1 MSDSAP
7 ALEWTEVVPFG
18 DLPVRAAARYPDADA
33 VIFPDSR
40 HTYAT
45 LNDAAVRAARSLA
58 GLGLGPGDHL
68 GILMPNCMDYVE
80 VIFGAAMLGAWVVP
94 INARYKEHELAYVI
108 ENADLKL
115 LITSDLIDEHVD
127 FVELLHRCLPR
138 LAEAPDP
145 AALSLPGAP
154 KLQSVILLGARSER
168 EAVEGASGA
177 SKEEAPAGM
186 LDRAAYEAAAEDVTA
201 DHVHLLRSRVRL
213 RDVAMMMY
221 TSGTTADPKGCPLTH
236 EALVRTSV
244 NACGDRFEL
253 TAEDR
258 FWDPLPL
265 FHMSAILP
273 LIGCM
278 DSGAAYITLT
288 HFEPGLGI
296 AQLRDERAT
305 VCFSTFPP
313 ITTALLNHPE
323 WDAAEFSRI
332 RLMNNVA
339 PPDALRRIHAALPTV
354 QHTNAYGL
362 TECGGVAAF
371 SHPDDPPEKRPV
383 TSGRPLPGI
392 ELQIRDPETGA
403 PVDEPNTRGEIWM
416 RGYCVFEG
424 YYKDPAKNAEC
435 FDADGWFNT
444 GDLGALDEGGRVSFM
459 GRLKDMLKVGGENV
473 AALEIESYLQTHPA
487 VNIAQVVGIP
497 DDRYDEVPAAFVEL
511 VPGAEIAPDDLIA
524 HCRGRIA
531 SFKVPRHVR
540 FVAPGEWPMSAT
552 KVQKYRLR
560 DQLLADLG
568 N

>member
-1 MSDSAP
+1 MSETASAS
-7 ALEWTEVVPFG
+7 ASATEWTEVVPFG
-18 DLPVRAAARYPDADA
+18 DLPVRAAARHPGADA
-33 VIFPDSR
+33 VIFPDKR
-40 HTYAT
+40 HTCAS
-45 LNDAAVRAARSLA
+45 LNEAAVRAARSLH

-68 GILMPNCMDYVE
+68 GILMPNCMDFVE
-80 VIFGAAMLGAWVVP
+80 VMFGAAMLGAWVVP

-115 LITSDLIDEHVD
+115 LVTSDLIDEHVD
-127 FVELLHRCLPR
+127 FVELLHRCLPG
-138 LAEAPDP
+138 LADAPDP
-145 AALSLPGAP
+145 AVLALPAAP
-154 KLQSVILLGARSER
+154 KLRSVVLLGES
-168 EAVEGASGA
+168 S
-177 SKEEAPAGM
+177 PDGM
-186 LDRAAYEAAAEDVTA
+186 LDRAAFEAAAGGVSDA
-201 DHVHLLRSRVRL
+201 DVHLLRSRVRL

-244 NACGDRFEL
+244 NACGDRFRL

-273 LIGCM
+273 LIGCL
-278 DSGAAYITLT
+278 DAGAAYVTLT
-288 HFEPGLGI
+288 HFDASLGI

-323 WDAAEFSRI
+323 WDAAAFSRI

-339 PPDALRRIHAALPTV
+339 PPDALRRIHAALPTA

-392 ELQIRDPETGA
+392 ELQIRDPESGA
-403 PVDEPNTRGEIWM
+403 PVAEPDTRGEIWM

-424 YYKDPAKNAEC
+424 YYKDPVKNAEC
-435 FDADGWFNT
+435 FDDAGWFNT
-444 GDLGALDEGGRVSFM
+444 GDLGALDEDGRVSFM
-459 GRLKDMLKVGGENV
+459 GRVKDMLKVGGENV
-473 AALEIESYLQTHPA
+473 AALEIESFLQTHPA
-487 VNIAQVVGIP
+487 VNIAQVVGVP
-497 DDRYDEVPAAFVEL
+497 DERYDEVPAAFVEL
-511 VPGAEIAPDDLIA
+511 TPGAELAPDALIA

-540 FVAPGEWPMSAT
+540 FVAPGAWPMSAT

-560 DQLLADLG
+560 DALLAELDG
-568 N
+568 

>member
-1 MSDSAP
+1 MSDAVFTRD
-7 ALEWTEVVPFG
+7 WTEVVPFG

-33 VIFPDSR
+33 VVFPDRR
-40 HTYAT
+40 HTYAS
-45 LNDAAVRAARSLA
+45 LNEAAVRAARSLA

-68 GILMPNCMDYVE
+68 GILMPNCMDYIE
-80 VIFGAAMLGAWVVP
+80 IMLGAAMLGAWVVP
-94 INARYKEHELAYVI
+94 INARYKEHELGYVI

-115 LITSDLIDEHVD
+115 LVTSDLIDEHVD
-127 FVELLHRCLPR
+127 FVELLHRCLPG

-145 AALSLPGAP
+145 ASLDLPAAP
-154 KLQSVILLGARSER
+154 KLRSVILIGQ
-168 EAVEGASGA
+168 AS
-177 SKEEAPAGM
+177 PAGM
-186 LDRAAYEAAAEDVTA
+186 LDQAAFDAAAAGVT
-201 DHVHLLRSRVRL
+201 DEHVHLLRSRVRL

-244 NACGDRFEL
+244 NACGDRFRL
-253 TAEDR
+253 TADDR

-288 HFEPGLGI
+288 HFNANLGI
-296 AQLRDERAT
+296 SQLRDERAT

-323 WDAAEFSRI
+323 WDPAEFSRI

-339 PPDALRRIHAALPTV
+339 PPDALRRIHAALPTA

-362 TECGGVAAF
+362 TECGGVACF

-392 ELQIRDPETGA
+392 ELQIRDPETGD
-403 PVDEPNTRGEIWM
+403 PVAEPDTRGEIWM

-424 YYKDPAKNAEC
+424 YYEDPAKNAEC
-435 FDADGWFNT
+435 FDAEGWFNT
-444 GDLGALDEGGRVSFM
+444 GDLGALDEDGRVSFM
-459 GRLKDMLKVGGENV
+459 GRVKDMLKVGGENV

-487 VNIAQVVGIP
+487 VNIAQVVGVP

-511 VPGAEIAPDDLIA
+511 VPGAEIAPDDLID

-531 SFKVPRHVR
+531 SFKVPRHIR
-540 FVAPGEWPMSAT
+540 FVAPGDWPMSAT

-560 DQLLADLG
+560 DQIVAELG
-568 N
+568 K

>member
-1 MSDSAP
+1 MSSGASVTD
-7 ALEWTEVVPFG
+7 WTEVVPFG
-18 DLPVRAAARYPDADA
+18 DLPVRAAARYPHADA
-33 VIFPDSR
+33 VIFPDRR
-40 HTYAT
+40 HTCAS
-45 LNDAAVRAARSLA
+45 LNEAAVRAARSLA

-68 GILMPNCMDYVE
+68 GVLMPNCMDFVE
-80 VIFGAAMLGAWVVP
+80 VMFGAAMLGAWVVP
-94 INARYKEHELAYVI
+94 INARYKERELAYVI

-115 LITSDLIDEHVD
+115 LVTSDLIDEHVD
-127 FVELLHRCLPR
+127 FVELLHRCLPG

-145 AALSLPGAP
+145 AALRLPAAP
-154 KLQSVILLGARSER
+154 NLQSVALLGQS
-168 EAVEGASGA
+168 S
-177 SKEEAPAGM
+177 PAGM
-186 LDRAAYEAAAEDVTA
+186 LDRAAFEAAAA
-201 DHVHLLRSRVRL
+201 DCPAERVHLLRSRVRL

-244 NACGDRFEL
+244 NACADRFRL
-253 TAEDR
+253 TADDR
-258 FWDPLPL
+258 LWDPLPL

-273 LIGCM
+273 LIGCL

-288 HFEPGLGI
+288 HFDADLGI

-313 ITTALLNHPE
+313 ITTGLLNHPE
-323 WDAAEFSRI
+323 WDPAEFSRI

-339 PPDALRRIHAALPTV
+339 PPDALRRIHAALPTA

-392 ELQIRDPETGA
+392 ELQIRDPDNGLPLDA
-403 PVDEPNTRGEIWM
+403 PNARGEIWM

-424 YYKDPAKNAEC
+424 YYKDPVKNAEC
-435 FDADGWFNT
+435 FDDEGWFNT
-444 GDLGALDEGGRVSFM
+444 GDLGALDEDGRVSFQ
-459 GRLKDMLKVGGENV
+459 GRVKDMLKVGGENV
-473 AALEIESYLQTHPA
+473 AALEIESWLQTHPA
-487 VNIAQVVGIP
+487 VNIAQVVGVP
-497 DDRYDEVPAAFVEL
+497 DERYDEVPAAFVEL
-511 VPGAEIAPDDLIA
+511 VPGAELAPDDLIA

-531 SFKVPRHVR
+531 SFKTPRYVR
-540 FVAPGEWPMSAT
+540 FIAPDEWPMSAT

-560 DQLLADLG
+560 DRLLAELEP
-568 N
+568 

>member
-1 MSDSAP
+1 MSEDVA
-7 ALEWTEVVPFG
+7 ARAWTEVVPFG
-18 DLPVRAAARYPDADA
+18 DLPVRAAARYPEADA
-33 VIFPDSR
+33 VIFPDQR
-40 HTYAT
+40 HTYAS
-45 LNDAAVRAARSLA
+45 LNEAAVRAARSLA
-58 GLGLGPGDHL
+58 GLGLRPGDHL
-68 GILMPNCMDYVE
+68 GILMPNSMDFVE
-80 VIFGAAMLGAWVVP
+80 VMLGAAMIGAWVVP
-94 INARYKEHELAYVI
+94 INARYKDHEIAYVI

-115 LITSDLIDEHVD
+115 LVTSDLIADHVD
-127 FVELLHRCLPR
+127 FVELLHRCLPG

-145 AALSLPGAP
+145 AALDLPAAP
-154 KLQSVILLGARSER
+154 LLQSIVLLS
-168 EAVEGASGA
+168 SGA
-177 SKEEAPAGM
+177 NPAPVPSSM
-186 LDRAAYEAAAEDVTA
+186 LDRTAFDAAAARITDAE
-201 DHVHLLRSRVRL
+201 VHRWRSRVRL
-213 RDVAMMMY
+213 RDVALMMY

-244 NACGDRFEL
+244 NACSDRFEL

-265 FHMSAILP
+265 FHMSSILP

-278 DSGAAYITLT
+278 DAGAAYITLT
-288 HFEPGLGI
+288 HFEPILGI

-323 WDAAEFSRI
+323 WDAAEFARI

-339 PPDALRRIHAALPTV
+339 PPDALRRIHAALPTAN
-354 QHTNAYGL
+354 HTNAYGL

-403 PVDEPNTRGEIWM
+403 PIDAPNTRGQIWM

-424 YYKDPAKNAEC
+424 YYKDPAKNAQC
-435 FDADGWFNT
+435 FDADGWFDT
-444 GDLGALDEGGRVSFM
+444 GDLGALDEDGRVSFL

-487 VNIAQVVGIP
+487 VNIAQVVGVP
-497 DDRYDEVPAAFVEL
+497 DARYDEVPAAFVEL
-511 VPGAEIAPDDLIA
+511 VPGAEVTPDDLIA

-531 SFKVPRHVR
+531 SFKVPRHIR
-540 FVAPGEWPMSAT
+540 FIAPDAWPMSAT

-560 DQLLADLG
+560 DQILAELG
-568 N
+568 LEGQRA

>member
-1 MSDSAP
+1 MSGAAP
-7 ALEWTEVVPFG
+7 AHEWTEVVPFG
-18 DLPVRAAARYPDADA
+18 DLPVRAAARHPDADA
-33 VIFPDSR
+33 IIFPDAR
-40 HTYAT
+40 HTFAS
-45 LNDAAVRAARSLA
+45 LNEAAVRAARSLA

-68 GILMPNCMDYVE
+68 GILMPNCMDYIE
-80 VIFGAAMLGAWVVP
+80 VMFGAAMLGAWVVP

-127 FVELLHRCLPR
+127 FVDLLHRCLPG
-138 LAEAPDP
+138 LAGAPDP
-145 AALSLPGAP
+145 AALDLPAAP
-154 KLQSVILLGARSER
+154 KLQSVILLGSER
-168 EAVEGASGA
+168 EAVERPSGA
-177 SKEEAPAGM
+177 SPKKSQPDGM
-186 LDRAAYEAAAEDVTA
+186 LDRAAFESAAVGVTE
-201 DHVHLLRSRVRL
+201 DHVHTLRSRVRL

-244 NACGDRFEL
+244 NACGDRFRL

-273 LIGCM
+273 IIGCL

-288 HFEPGLGI
+288 HFNAALGI
-296 AQLRDERAT
+296 SQLRDERAT

-323 WDAAEFSRI
+323 WDPAEFSRI

-339 PPDALRRIHAALPTV
+339 PPDALRRIHAALPTA

-362 TECGGVAAF
+362 TECGGVACF

-392 ELQIRDPETGA
+392 ELQIRDPETGG
-403 PVDEPNTRGEIWM
+403 PVAEPNTRGEIWM

-424 YYKDPAKNAEC
+424 YYKDPVKNAEC

-444 GDLGALDEGGRVSFM
+444 GDLGALDEDGRVSFM
-459 GRLKDMLKVGGENV
+459 GRFKDMLKVGGENV

-487 VNIAQVVGIP
+487 VNIAQVVGVP
-497 DDRYDEVPAAFVEL
+497 DERYDEVPAAFVEL
-511 VPGAEIAPDDLIA
+511 VPGAEVAPDDLIA

-531 SFKVPRHVR
+531 SFKVPRHIR
-540 FVAPGEWPMSAT
+540 FVAPGDWPMSAT

-560 DQLLADLG
+560 DQLVAELDT
-568 N
+568 

>member
-1 MSDSAP
+1 MSGAAP
-7 ALEWTEVVPFG
+7 AHEWTEVVPFG
-18 DLPVRAAARYPDADA
+18 DLPVRAAARHPDADA
-33 VIFPDSR
+33 IIFRDVR
-40 HTYAT
+40 HTFAS
-45 LNDAAVRAARSLA
+45 LNEAAVRAARSLA
-58 GLGLGPGDHL
+58 GLGLGPGDHV
-68 GILMPNCMDYVE
+68 GILMPNCMDYIE
-80 VIFGAAMLGAWVVP
+80 VMFGAAMLGAWVVP

-127 FVELLHRCLPR
+127 FVELLHRCLPG
-138 LAEAPDP
+138 LAQAPDP
-145 AALSLPGAP
+145 TALALPGAP
-154 KLQSVILLGARSER
+154 RLQSVILLG
-168 EAVEGASGA
+168 EAT
-177 SKEEAPAGM
+177 PDGM
-186 LDRAAYEAAAEDVTA
+186 LDRAAFEAAAASITD
-201 DHVHLLRSRVRL
+201 DHVHTLRSRVRL

-244 NACGDRFEL
+244 NACGDRFRL

-273 LIGCM
+273 IIGCL

-288 HFEPGLGI
+288 HFNASLGI

-323 WDAAEFSRI
+323 WDPAEFSRI

-339 PPDALRRIHAALPTV
+339 PPDALRRIHAALPTA

-362 TECGGVAAF
+362 TECGGVACF

-392 ELQIRDPETGA
+392 ELQIRDSESGS
-403 PVDEPNTRGEIWM
+403 PVEEPNTRGEIWM

-424 YYKDPAKNAEC
+424 YYKDPVKNAEC
-435 FDADGWFNT
+435 FDDEGWFNT
-444 GDLGALDEGGRVSFM
+444 GDLGALDEDGRVVFM

-487 VNIAQVVGIP
+487 VNIAQVVGVP
-497 DDRYDEVPAAFVEL
+497 DERYDEVPAAFVEL
-511 VPGAEIAPDDLIA
+511 VPGAEVAPDDLIA

-531 SFKVPRHVR
+531 SFKVPRHIR
-540 FVAPGEWPMSAT
+540 FVAPGDWPMSAT

-560 DQLLADLG
+560 DELVAELG
-568 N
+568 Q

>member
-1 MSDSAP
+1 MSETASAS
-7 ALEWTEVVPFG
+7 AIETTWTEVVPFG
-18 DLPVRAAARYPDADA
+18 DLPVRAAARHPGADA
-33 VIFPDSR
+33 VIFPDKR
-40 HTYAT
+40 HTRAS
-45 LNDAAVRAARSLA
+45 LNEAAVRAARSLH

-68 GILMPNCMDYVE
+68 GILMPNCMDFVE
-80 VIFGAAMLGAWVVP
+80 VMFGAAMLGAWVVP

-115 LITSDLIDEHVD
+115 LVTSDLIDEHVD
-127 FVELLHRCLPR
+127 FVELLHRCLPG
-138 LAEAPDP
+138 LADAPDP
-145 AALSLPGAP
+145 AALALPAAP
-154 KLQSVILLGARSER
+154 KLRSVVLLGGS
-168 EAVEGASGA
+168 S
-177 SKEEAPAGM
+177 PAGM
-186 LDRAAYEAAAEDVTA
+186 LDRAAFEAAAAGVSDA
-201 DHVHLLRSRVRL
+201 DVHLLRSRVRL

-244 NACGDRFEL
+244 NACGDRFRL

-273 LIGCM
+273 LIGCL
-278 DSGAAYITLT
+278 DAGAAYVTLT
-288 HFEPGLGI
+288 HFDASLGI

-323 WDAAEFSRI
+323 WDAAAFSRI

-339 PPDALRRIHAALPTV
+339 PPDALRRIHAALPTA

-392 ELQIRDPETGA
+392 ELQIRDPESGA
-403 PVDEPNTRGEIWM
+403 PVAEPDTRGEIWM

-424 YYKDPAKNAEC
+424 YYKDPVKNAEC
-435 FDADGWFNT
+435 FDVAGWFNT
-444 GDLGALDEGGRVSFM
+444 GDLGALDEDGRVSFM
-459 GRLKDMLKVGGENV
+459 GRVKDMLKVGGENV
-473 AALEIESYLQTHPA
+473 AALEIESFLQTHPA
-487 VNIAQVVGIP
+487 VNIAQVVGVP
-497 DDRYDEVPAAFVEL
+497 DERYDEVPAAFVEL
-511 VPGAEIAPDDLIA
+511 TPGAELAPDALIA

-540 FVAPGEWPMSAT
+540 FVAPGAWPMSAT

-560 DQLLADLG
+560 EGLLAELG
-568 N
+568 E

>member
-1 MSDSAP
+1 MSETASAS
-7 ALEWTEVVPFG
+7 ASATEWTEVVPFG
-18 DLPVRAAARYPDADA
+18 DLPVRAAARHPGADA
-33 VIFPDSR
+33 VIFPDKR
-40 HTYAT
+40 HTCAS
-45 LNDAAVRAARSLA
+45 LSEAAVRAARSLH

-68 GILMPNCMDYVE
+68 GILMPNCMDFVE
-80 VIFGAAMLGAWVVP
+80 VMFGAAMLGAWVVP

-115 LITSDLIDEHVD
+115 LVTSDLIDEHVD
-127 FVELLHRCLPR
+127 FVELLHRCLPG
-138 LAEAPDP
+138 LADAPDP
-145 AALSLPGAP
+145 AALALPAAP
-154 KLQSVILLGARSER
+154 KLRSVVLLG
-168 EAVEGASGA
+168 GAS
-177 SKEEAPAGM
+177 PDGM
-186 LDRAAYEAAAEDVTA
+186 LDRAAFEAAAAGVSDA
-201 DHVHLLRSRVRL
+201 DVHLLRSRVRL

-244 NACGDRFEL
+244 NACGDRFRL

-273 LIGCM
+273 LIGCL
-278 DSGAAYITLT
+278 DAGAAYVTLT
-288 HFEPGLGI
+288 HFDASLGI

-305 VCFSTFPP
+305 VCFSTSPP
-313 ITTALLNHPE
+313 STTALLNHPE
-323 WDAAEFSRI
+323 WDAAAFSRI

-339 PPDALRRIHAALPTV
+339 PPDALRRIHAALPTA

-392 ELQIRDPETGA
+392 ELQIRDPESGA
-403 PVDEPNTRGEIWM
+403 PVAEPDTRGEIWM
-416 RGYCVFEG
+416 RGYCIFEG
-424 YYKDPAKNAEC
+424 YYKDPVKNAEC
-435 FDADGWFNT
+435 FDAEGWFNT
-444 GDLGALDEGGRVSFM
+444 GDLGALDEDGRVSFM
-459 GRLKDMLKVGGENV
+459 GRVKDMLKVGGENV
-473 AALEIESYLQTHPA
+473 AALEIESFLQTHPA
-487 VNIAQVVGIP
+487 VNIAQVVGVP
-497 DDRYDEVPAAFVEL
+497 DERYDEVPAAFVEL
-511 VPGAEIAPDDLIA
+511 TPGAELAPDALIA

-540 FVAPGEWPMSAT
+540 FVAPGAWPMSAT

-560 DQLLADLG
+560 EGLLAELND
-568 N
+568 